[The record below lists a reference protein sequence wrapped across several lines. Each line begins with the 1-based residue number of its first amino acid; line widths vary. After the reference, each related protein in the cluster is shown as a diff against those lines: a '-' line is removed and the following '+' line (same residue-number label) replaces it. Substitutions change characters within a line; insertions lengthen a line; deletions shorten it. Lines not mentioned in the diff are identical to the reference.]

1 MTSVATTISWTIIL
15 ILEGMIF
22 LIKEITTF
30 PKPKTNNTDIDMTIE
45 AFNSAVI
52 AKAEQIPNT

>member
-1 MTSVATTISWTIIL
+1 
-15 ILEGMIF
+15 MIF

-30 PKPKTNNTDIDMTIE
+30 PKPNTNSTDTAITIE

-52 AKAEQIPNT
+52 AKAEQIPST